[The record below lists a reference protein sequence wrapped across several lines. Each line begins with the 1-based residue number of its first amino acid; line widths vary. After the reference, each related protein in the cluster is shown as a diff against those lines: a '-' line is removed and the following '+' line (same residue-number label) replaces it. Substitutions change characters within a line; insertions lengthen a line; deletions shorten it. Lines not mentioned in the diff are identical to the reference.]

1 MAMVGDP
8 SVAQCSSSVEVA
20 QTGHRRGMGPPG
32 KRRNRCQQA
41 PVWRGPCQFPAL
53 FWVEDDEP
61 ALALCSKAS
70 LLNRIAVGE
79 KRGRLVATLM
89 TEPPEPKPHGRRC
102 ARVEDD

>member
-1 MAMVGDP
+1 
-8 SVAQCSSSVEVA
+8 
-20 QTGHRRGMGPPG
+20 
-32 KRRNRCQQA
+32 
-41 PVWRGPCQFPAL
+41 L